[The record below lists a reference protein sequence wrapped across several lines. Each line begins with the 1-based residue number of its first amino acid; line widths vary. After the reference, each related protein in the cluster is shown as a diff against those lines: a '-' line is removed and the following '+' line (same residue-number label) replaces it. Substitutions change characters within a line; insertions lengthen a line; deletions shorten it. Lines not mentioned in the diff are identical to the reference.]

1 MSDTERVQEFK
12 AQIAS
17 MGSDEPAP
25 GRERRLLVLSIA
37 LMLGGLAVG
46 LLGYAP
52 WRSSVDQTDQLDAI
66 VIAILGLGITI
77 IGAALF
83 VRCSLTQFL
92 RFWLARVLYEQQR
105 DR

>member
-1 MSDTERVQEFK
+1 MSDTERVQDFK

-17 MGSDEPAP
+17 MRIDEPAP
-25 GRERRLLVLSIA
+25 GRERRLLVLSIV
-37 LMLGGLAVG
+37 LMVGGLVVG

-52 WRSSVDQTDQLDAI
+52 WRTNVDQTDQLDAI

-83 VRCSLTQFL
+83 VRSSLTQFL

>member
-1 MSDTERVQEFK
+1 MTDTERVQEFK

-17 MGSDEPAP
+17 MRISEPAP
-25 GRERRLLVLSIA
+25 GRERKLLVLSVV
-37 LMLGGLAVG
+37 LMVGGLVIG

-66 VIAILGLGITI
+66 VIAILGLGVTVV
-77 IGAALF
+77 GAALF
-83 VRCSLTQFL
+83 VRCSMTQFL

>member
-1 MSDTERVQEFK
+1 MNRIQ
-12 AQIAS
+12 
-17 MGSDEPAP
+17 
-25 GRERRLLVLSIA
+25 
-37 LMLGGLAVG
+37 LMVGGLVVG

-66 VIAILGLGITI
+66 VIAVLGLGITI

-83 VRCSLTQFL
+83 VRASLTQFL